1 MNNELYH
8 HGILGQ
14 KWGVRRFQ
22 NKDGSL
28 TNAGEKR
35 YGNSV
40 ANAIKSAGNKARTSA
55 SNAVTKIRDKT
66 NAHFDERKY
75 YTRDGKSI
83 KYGVGGMR
91 RINASKEERIARGKT
106 LVKDGSNT
114 GKAILAGLGRD
125 FVAAELGTIMA
136 NTALRAHSATGNAGM
151 LFLAKGITTATW
163 GYSIANAVRTYQDIS
178 DIHAYKVSKRKG

>member
-1 MNNELYH
+1 MLARKDMEIQNLM
-8 HGILGQ
+8 
-14 KWGVRRFQ
+14 GV
-22 NKDGSL
+22 KSVGS
-28 TNAGEKR
+28 
-35 YGNSV
+35 
-40 ANAIKSAGNKARTSA
+40 KARDLA
-55 SNAVTKIRDKT
+55 ANAVTKIRDKT

-178 DIHAYKVSKRKG
+178 DMHAYKASKRKG